1 MGPSPRAP
9 ALLSSVCGVLER
21 KAQWPP
27 SAPPPQTPSR
37 GVSVSTLLSPVVG
50 FSPGPLLPLQP
61 RACPGGDTALGG
73 AFAVL
78 GVGGTAP
85 ACRLRR
91 PPQLVGTGL
100 GPAGGRSGFRVPPAE
115 CVHPG
120 RAARRRGVP
129 PTHRPR
135 GPGRGERAPPHSSS
149 AEALDRL
156 LPPVGAGR
164 APRKRTTSQ
173 CKSEPPLLRTSKRT
187 IYTAGRPPWY
197 NEHGAQS
204 KEAFAIGERRRLP
217 PRPVG
222 WRGGPR
228 AGRLVA
234 QLEQAVPSRRPG
246 LWARLPAPLPRAGS
260 RRPGGRQRVWE
271 DHRGQDDH
279 RGPGRALGGLAVHGL
294 LLQGEGATSLCRL
307 PPAPSPGPRAGLR
320 PPPALPQVL
329 TRQQQE
335 QAALNNY
342 NFDHPD
348 AFDFDL
354 IVATLQKL
362 KQGKSVK
369 VPVYDFTTHSR
380 KKDWVGPAGSGC
392 QGRRGV
398 RAGDGSSPL
407 QKTLYGANV
416 IIFEGIMAF
425 ADKTLLE
432 VRAGSRPAVLLGT
445 PPAGLT
451 WDHAGHRSAWAPVL
465 SRGHGPWTS
474 GEEWSLS
481 VSAAPSSTWAV

>member
-1 MGPSPRAP
+1 MP
-9 ALLSSVCGVLER
+9 LGVR
-21 KAQWPP
+21 WHPQGTHPP
-27 SAPPPQTPSR
+27 S
-37 GVSVSTLLSPVVG
+37 
-50 FSPGPLLPLQP
+50 
-61 RACPGGDTALGG
+61 C
-73 AFAVL
+73 
-78 GVGGTAP
+78 
-85 ACRLRR
+85 
-91 PPQLVGTGL
+91 
-100 GPAGGRSGFRVPPAE
+100 
-115 CVHPG
+115 
-120 RAARRRGVP
+120 
-129 PTHRPR
+129 
-135 GPGRGERAPPHSSS
+135 
-149 AEALDRL
+149 
-156 LPPVGAGR
+156 
-164 APRKRTTSQ
+164 
-173 CKSEPPLLRTSKRT
+173 
-187 IYTAGRPPWY
+187 
-197 NEHGAQS
+197 
-204 KEAFAIGERRRLP
+204 
-217 PRPVG
+217 
-222 WRGGPR
+222 
-228 AGRLVA
+228 
-234 QLEQAVPSRRPG
+234 
-246 LWARLPAPLPRAGS
+246 
-260 RRPGGRQRVWE
+260 
-271 DHRGQDDH
+271 
-279 RGPGRALGGLAVHGL
+279 
-294 LLQGEGATSLCRL
+294 SL
-307 PPAPSPGPRAGLR
+307 
-320 PPPALPQVL
+320 QVL

-392 QGRRGV
+392 LGRRGV